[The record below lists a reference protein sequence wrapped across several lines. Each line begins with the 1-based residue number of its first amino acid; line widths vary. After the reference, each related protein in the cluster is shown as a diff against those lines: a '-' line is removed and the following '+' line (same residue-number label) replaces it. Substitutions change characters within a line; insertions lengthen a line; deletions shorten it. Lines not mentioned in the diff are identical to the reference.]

1 MCGIAGI
8 VGNNSNEAKELIW
21 SLKHRGP
28 DDSGSWSDL
37 DVLLVAT
44 RLMITSDKEEGA
56 QPFVK
61 DDHVLVFNGEIFNY
75 GSLRK
80 SLEKDYRFQTNTDT
94 EVLMLG
100 LIAEGESFINRLDG
114 QFAFAFYDIK
124 KKSILLARDHA
135 GRMPLHYTDSKD
147 GRFIFASEIK
157 GILSVGVKAEI
168 KEGDGDFRYQWSNE
182 IPLTNET
189 VFKGIY
195 QLLPGHLLRLDVKKQ
210 TRKIRKYYQITQPRI
225 EYRPESYF
233 LSRLSD
239 LLERSVSRELTG
251 HARIGLSY
259 SGGIDSTIILKLL
272 KDKLNYTPISIAAF
286 QDEKYF
292 DTVREAC
299 RIFDTK
305 LVEIALDKRIIK
317 ELPKT
322 INAIESYG
330 MGHGIELLHFNISK
344 EAKNQGIKVLMC
356 GAGLDEEFLGYRHF
370 LEPIFNQYNGKQL
383 EKQLIKE
390 RHTEIRQLYNSHLSV
405 RDRTR
410 MAHGIEARVPFVN
423 VPIIEFAARIPPSY
437 CVGKTGEVKKIM
449 RKSSLKF
456 LPREYAYMKKIQSY
470 THSNIFSIIREEL
483 DINTNEEY
491 LTICREIL
499 RKIFIDG
506 KNANSITV

>member
-8 VGNNSNEAKELIW
+8 IGNNSNEAKKLIR

-28 DDSGSWSDL
+28 DDSGWWNDKE
-37 DVLLVAT
+37 VLLIAT
-44 RLMITSDKEEGA
+44 RLMITSDKKEGA

-61 DDHVLVFNGEIFNY
+61 DDYVLVFNGEIFNY
-75 GSLRK
+75 YSLK
-80 SLEKDYRFQTNTDT
+80 NSLEKAYRFRTNTDT
-94 EVLMLG
+94 EVLMQG
-100 LIAEGESFINRLDG
+100 LIAEGESFIDRLDG

-124 KKSILLARDHA
+124 NNRVLLARDQT
-135 GRMPLHYTDSKD
+135 GRMPLYYTNSKD

-157 GILSVGVKAEI
+157 GILSVGVEAEI
-168 KEGDGDFRYQWSNE
+168 KEGDENFRYQWSNE
-182 IPLTNET
+182 IPLTNAT
-189 VFKGIY
+189 VFKDIY
-195 QLLPGHLLRLDVKKQ
+195 QLLPGQLLSIDVIKQ
-210 TRKIRKYYQITQPRI
+210 TIRTRRYYQITQPRV
-225 EYRPESYF
+225 EYKPESYF

-239 LLERSVSRELTG
+239 LLEKSVSRELTG

-259 SGGIDSTIILKLL
+259 SGGIDSTIILKML
-272 KDKLNYTPISIAAF
+272 KEKLDYTPIAIAAF
-286 QDEKYF
+286 RDEKYF
-292 DTVREAC
+292 DTVREASMM
-299 RIFDTK
+299 FDTK
-305 LVEIALDKRIIK
+305 LVEIALNKKIIK
-317 ELPKT
+317 ELPRT
-322 INAIESYG
+322 INAIETYG

-344 EAKNQGIKVLMC
+344 KAKNQGIKVLMC

-370 LEPIFNQYNGKQL
+370 LAPIFNQNTGKQL
-383 EKQLIKE
+383 EEKLIKE

-423 VPIIEFAARIPPSY
+423 LPIIEFATRIPPSY
-437 CVGKTGEVKKIM
+437 CVGKTGEVKKIL

-506 KNANSITV
+506 KNANSINV